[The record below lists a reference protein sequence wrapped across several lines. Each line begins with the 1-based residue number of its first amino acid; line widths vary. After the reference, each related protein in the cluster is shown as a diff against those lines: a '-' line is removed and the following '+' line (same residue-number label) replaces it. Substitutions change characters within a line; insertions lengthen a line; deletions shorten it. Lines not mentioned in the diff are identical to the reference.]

1 MNYTEY
7 DSDFKKENVRL
18 KWALFIKFIVMSVII
33 VLVWI
38 DRQVFVY
45 KGSDVFEERILS
57 SRVCEEGAFSIFRG
71 KPNSLF
77 VSKGVM
83 ELTKKTPFLL
93 PVEKVLVI
101 ESLEQKACRIIF
113 ESEGSLLSFK
123 ITLLEDSNFPF
134 NYKVNQVDELHAPKE
149 VL

>member
-7 DSDFKKENVRL
+7 DSEFKKENARL
-18 KWALFIKFIVMSVII
+18 KLAISIVFVLMAVITI
-33 VLVWI
+33 FVGVN
-38 DRQVFVY
+38 RQVFVY

-57 SRVCEEGAFSIFRG
+57 SRVCEEGAFSIFKGR
-71 KPNSLF
+71 PNSLF

-83 ELTKKTPFLL
+83 ELTNKTPFVI
-93 PVEKVLVI
+93 PIEKILVI
-101 ESLEQKACRIIF
+101 ESLEERACRIIF

-123 ITLLEDSNFPF
+123 VTLLEDSSFPF
-134 NYKVNQVDELHAPKE
+134 NYKVNQIDELHAPKE